1 MWIELAA
8 PVLPIL
14 ISCLISIVELHKQT
28 DVGSKRSVTITVV
41 LFTVIYIL
49 FNVPF
54 VTYFIIAHVDRFSDF
69 KYKIFEFEEPSYNL
83 RSFVVS
89 ISVMLNSAVNP
100 MLYLFRFKRFRLFL
114 VKVIKNQRKSYVFKD
129 SSYSENVTRK
139 YSVTNN
145 AVFRSPSTS
154 TFRSPSYGNVISNVM
169 ITDSLWSTSYLN
181 FFVRSSRNRII
192 WRKWFFTPFS
202 FISDKIL

>member
-14 ISCLISIVELHKQT
+14 ISCFISIVELHKQT

-69 KYKIFEFEEPSYNL
+69 KYKIFEFEKPSYNL

-169 ITDSLWSTSYLN
+169 ITDSL
-181 FFVRSSRNRII
+181 
-192 WRKWFFTPFS
+192 
-202 FISDKIL
+202 